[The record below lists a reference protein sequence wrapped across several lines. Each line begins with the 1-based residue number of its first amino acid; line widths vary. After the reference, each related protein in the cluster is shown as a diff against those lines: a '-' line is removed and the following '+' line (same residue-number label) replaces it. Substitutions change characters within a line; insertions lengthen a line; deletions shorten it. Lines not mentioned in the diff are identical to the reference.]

1 MLTNTLLM
9 KWWLKVMGCNL
20 QPDNQSNQRVQI
32 LRRDGYVKVKLK
44 AADFTSVRAHVRWSQ
59 VQI

>member
-1 MLTNTLLM
+1 M
-9 KWWLKVMGCNL
+9 KWWLKVVGCNL

-44 AADFTSVRAHVRWSQ
+44 AADFTRVRAHVRWSQ